1 MSSGIGWDIRMRIA
15 GLCLLALA
23 AASLGGCG
31 ASLPS
36 LTTGTLFGGGAK
48 ADAKPAIKNDPVSRA
63 MDVAATSARAIKCG
77 YNFDPAKL
85 KNQYLAAETAS
96 DPAEAP
102 KLNQVYDVTFSGV
115 SKALATKG
123 NEYCSKEKTARIK
136 TALNRHLA
144 GDYTPS
150 PPENAPEEASL
161 FGGGGGNTSS
171 ETPFN
176 TKAPFEN

>member
-1 MSSGIGWDIRMRIA
+1 MSSGVGWDIRMRTL

-23 AASLGGCG
+23 TSVLGGCG

-36 LTTGTLFGGGAK
+36 LTTGTLFGSK
-48 ADAKPAIKNDPVSRA
+48 ADAKPEIKNDPVSRA

-85 KNQYLAAETAS
+85 KNQYIAAETAS
-96 DPAEAP
+96 SPADAP
-102 KLNQVYDVTFSGV
+102 KLNQIYDATFNGV
-115 SKALATKG
+115 SKALTTKG
-123 NEYCSKEKTARIK
+123 NDYCSSAQTARIK

-150 PPENAPEEASL
+150 PPEKAPEEASL
-161 FGGGGGNTSS
+161 FGGSGGNNSS